1 MTTSPTDFE
10 QKKWAAEKEFRERE
24 IALKEREQDQK
35 EKATFDSEKWQQ
47 ERDLRERELSL
58 KERAQKVS
66 EDDFQV
72 RKEELA
78 RARWRSPLVVAIF
91 AAAIAALGNAV
102 VAFVNGREGQ
112 TLEDNRAESARI
124 LEMIKTGDA
133 DKAAENL
140 RFLADAGLVAD
151 PNRLAAI
158 RRFLANRSP
167 GQGPSLPPSSSTS
180 GLQPTRTLPQSDPL
194 RPSTLAVG
202 QLQVKNG
209 DSQLAA
215 CTAFRVTENLVLTAG
230 YCLSLQS
237 GGDQKVFFA
246 PISADGTAKESFE
259 VALPPKEVIKL
270 ERGSSVAGPRLDAI
284 LLELK
289 KPNSMSGGWLTL
301 SSTPPSLGQP
311 LGAVAFLS
319 SSDQMI
325 ARDSGCQVTEVKDH
339 EFSHHC
345 SLGPGSGGAPILTAD
360 GRVVL
365 GVEMWGSSGIEWA
378 ARADQL
384 LAQSKV
390 LQNLAPAPQK

>member
-202 QLQVKNG
+202 IV
-209 DSQLAA
+209 
-215 CTAFRVTENLVLTAG
+215 
-230 YCLSLQS
+230 
-237 GGDQKVFFA
+237 
-246 PISADGTAKESFE
+246 SAD
-259 VALPPKEVIKL
+259 
-270 ERGSSVAGPRLDAI
+270 
-284 LLELK
+284 
-289 KPNSMSGGWLTL
+289 
-301 SSTPPSLGQP
+301 
-311 LGAVAFLS
+311 
-319 SSDQMI
+319 
-325 ARDSGCQVTEVKDH
+325 
-339 EFSHHC
+339 
-345 SLGPGSGGAPILTAD
+345 
-360 GRVVL
+360 VV
-365 GVEMWGSSGIEWA
+365 
-378 ARADQL
+378 
-384 LAQSKV
+384 
-390 LQNLAPAPQK
+390 